1 MVTTCPDLDVAG
13 HEGISANNIHLH
25 HCSLSLRY
33 HDSMWHDISG
43 NRSTQKQSS
52 VTIESSRSVT
62 FSEYA
67 NHENFKNLFV
77 PVHCGPLQSSF
88 HRLDSSPI
96 VTWHVIRGEVLDDH
110 QNGSGNTCKETQR
123 STPQILPHPNKPISI
138 RKSGAH
144 AIICQCYCPTYFF
157 SSIQTSKVQFKSRA
171 WVLKGIGSSGMYR
184 GRPGFPGSYFRK
196 VSTCLDHMGISIH
209 AEGELK
215 LPYGGLTMC
224 FGFLVSDRGQTKTDR
239 LYNLW
244 AIMWYYV
251 VVL

>member
-1 MVTTCPDLDVAG
+1 MGTTCPDLDVAG

-43 NRSTQKQSS
+43 NRSTQKQSF
-52 VTIESSRSVT
+52 VTIKSSWSVT

-67 NHENFKNLFV
+67 NHENDKNLFV
-77 PVHCGPLQSSF
+77 PVHCSPLQSSF

-144 AIICQCYCPTYFF
+144 ANICQCYCPTFF
-157 SSIQTSKVQFKSRA
+157 FIDSNFKSAVQVTSMGVERHRFQRNVSRSSRIPRF
-171 WVLKGIGSSGMYR
+171 VLPKGLEL
-184 GRPGFPGSYFRK
+184 PGSHGDQHSCWRRAKAAIWWSDYVFR
-196 VSTCLDHMGISIH
+196 I
-209 AEGELK
+209 
-215 LPYGGLTMC
+215 
-224 FGFLVSDRGQTKTDR
+224 FGFWSGSNKTDR
-239 LYNLW
+239 LHNLW
-244 AIMWYYV
+244 ARMWYYV
-251 VVL
+251 VL